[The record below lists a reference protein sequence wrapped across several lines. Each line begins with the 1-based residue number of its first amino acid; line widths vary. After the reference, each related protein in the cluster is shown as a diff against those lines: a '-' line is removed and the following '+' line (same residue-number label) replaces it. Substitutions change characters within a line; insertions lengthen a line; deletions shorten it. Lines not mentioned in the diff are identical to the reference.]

1 MHRSSSSSIEIVHET
16 AGDVYG
22 DEEMNGE
29 EDEGEY
35 NPALDRGN
43 ILNLVDDLLEKYSLG
58 KSGYFVLKPT

>member
-1 MHRSSSSSIEIVHET
+1 M
-16 AGDVYG
+16 YG